1 MKHTYQVTGMTCG
14 KCEAKVK
21 SALLSLPQIESAE
34 VSREK
39 STVVL
44 TMNSHI
50 PLLQLQQALLEKG
63 DYGILE
69 SNQVIN
75 NKDRWFTMYK
85 PVLLLFFYITVVA
98 FLSQFGNGEFSFMT
112 WMNSFMAGFFLAF
125 SFFKLIN
132 LREFYHAYQM
142 YDVIAK
148 RFPVWAMIY
157 PFLELGLGL
166 AFLTNINAMATNS
179 ITFVIMGV
187 SIIGVVKSVLNK
199 TEIKCACLGA
209 VFNLPMSTITIVED
223 ALMVVMSGIMLL
235 INI

>member
-75 NKDRWFTMYK
+75 NKDRWFRMYK